1 MILLLIYLLLC
12 LFLYLF
18 QERFIFF
25 PEKLP
30 SSYSFT
36 FKNDFTEHF
45 IKTVDNVQLNLL
57 HFVTK
62 EKSRGV
68 VLYLHGNSKSLK
80 YWGDYADFFLSLGYN
95 FITYDYRGFGKSEG
109 NISSQKQLFKDADKV
124 YEWVE
129 SQYDNSQI
137 IVDGYSF
144 GSGVAAYLADKYHPK
159 ILILEAPYYKLSHI
173 MRKRYSIF
181 PSTLLKYKFP
191 TDEFIKQCQMPV
203 YIFHGDKDEQIS
215 IKNSFRLS
223 RLIKLKDRLIV
234 LKNQK
239 HNDLM
244 AHPQYQLE
252 MKEILED

>member
-12 LFLYLF
+12 LVLYLF

-25 PEKLP
+25 PEKL
-30 SSYSFT
+30 SSNYIFS
-36 FKNDFTEHF
+36 FKNDFSEHY
-45 IKTVDNVQLNLL
+45 IKMNDAIHLNLI
-57 HFVTK
+57 HFVSK
-62 EKSRGV
+62 EGSKGV
-68 VLYLHGNSKSLK
+68 ILYLHGNSKSLK
-80 YWGDYADFFLSLGYN
+80 YWGDYADFFLSLGYD
-95 FITYDYRGFGKSEG
+95 FVTYDYRGFGKSEG
-109 NISSQKQLFKDADKV
+109 KITSQKQLFNDADKI
-124 YEWVE
+124 YEWVLK
-129 SQYDNSQI
+129 QYSNEDI

-144 GSGVAAYLADKYHPK
+144 GSGVAAYLADKYQPK

-181 PSTLLKYKFP
+181 PSSLLKYKFP

-223 RLIKLKDRLIV
+223 RLIKIKDRLIV

-244 AHPQYQLE
+244 THPHYQQE
-252 MKEILED
+252 MKEILEN